1 MNNFGLPIR
10 DGWRGLLVPEVF
22 VLELQM
28 VFLQNCQVLFF
39 EGSGAVMLGL
49 MLDVIYRARQV
60 RNAER
65 GRRRTLVAS

>member
-1 MNNFGLPIR
+1 
-10 DGWRGLLVPEVF
+10 
-22 VLELQM
+22 M